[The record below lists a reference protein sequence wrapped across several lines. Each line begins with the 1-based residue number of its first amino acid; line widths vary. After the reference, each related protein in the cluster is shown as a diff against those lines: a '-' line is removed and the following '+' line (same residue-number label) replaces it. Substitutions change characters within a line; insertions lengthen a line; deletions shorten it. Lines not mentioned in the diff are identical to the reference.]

1 MLLVFPPPIC
11 VIFALNLMLKYSCHL
26 TLRVLSWADLVLRA
40 GCPERQWVLHPWRHS
55 GKAGGAL
62 STDGTV
68 GTPVHRRGLDLM
80 VFNGSFQLKWF
91 YVPYFSPSTK
101 MFLILLHRLKL
112 LQMHSAL
119 LWASCESVSTTAQ
132 DSKGGR
138 WRLRSFPPSSFPR

>member
-1 MLLVFPPPIC
+1 MSSFPASDLMSFKVDAGTFMKESHAAYLAEAMLSQWGTCFLFILYHEYIVC
-11 VIFALNLMLKYSCHL
+11 
-26 TLRVLSWADLVLRA
+26 SWMCSPL
-40 GCPERQWVLHPWRHS
+40 
-55 GKAGGAL
+55 L

-80 VFNGSFQLKWF
+80 AFNGSFQLKWF

-132 DSKGGR
+132 DSKGSR